1 MLDGY
6 PYIFQMNDYSCSDD
20 LLEYVMQ
27 YKFKSSKSNHTYIVR
42 VERYV
47 EHTYCVKFFDKA
59 NMHSDNKYSLRTATF
74 EPRKIVST
82 VLNVMLDVFKRDDKA
97 SFFFI
102 GAEDEKD
109 VAGKATRRFNFYA
122 DFVLSVITDR
132 VFLHFRNDPLSLYIL
147 VNKNSV
153 IDIESHVKRI
163 NDHVAEAMFG
173 EIRNP

>member
-6 PYIFQMNDYSCSDD
+6 PFIFQMNDRSCSDD

-27 YKFKSSKSNHTYIVR
+27 YRFKSSKSNHTYIVR

-59 NMHSDNKYSLRTATF
+59 NMLSKNKYSLRSATF

-82 VLNVMLDVFKRDDKA
+82 VLNVMLDVYKRDEKA

-109 VAGKATRRFNFYA
+109 NPGKATRRFNFYA
-122 DFVLSVITDR
+122 DFVLSVISDK
-132 VFLHFRNDPLSLYIL
+132 VFTHFRNDPLSLYIL
-147 VNKNSV
+147 VNKQYV
-153 IDIESHVKRI
+153 IDIQSHVKRI
-163 NDHVAEAMFG
+163 NDYVAEAMFG
-173 EIRNP
+173 